1 VPKPTVKKATARF
14 QTQGRLLQELGERL
28 VAKADVALMEL
39 IKNAYDADASECRVT
54 FDANRVEIADDG
66 HGMTEE
72 EFLNN
77 WMQIATPDK
86 QRERRSWQYKRA
98 VTGSKGIGRFAVRFL
113 GRSLRLETV
122 ANVRGKEGE
131 RTLLCVTFDW
141 QRIDRASQLHTV
153 EIPYEV
159 REAPPDRSPGTR
171 LIIEKLR
178 SPESIDFESI
188 GFNKKL
194 RTELLLLISPYSGL
208 DTGWFT
214 RKGESARDPGFRVEL
229 PGTSGKDQ
237 EDLASVVL
245 ESFYARVIIEHKDNQ
260 TKYLIRHGDGRVL
273 VKRTHKRKRPS
284 RISSG
289 FFADIRYFP
298 RRAGMFQGVSVDG
311 RKAWGWVKEHGG
323 VGIVD
328 HGFRM
333 RPYGFPD
340 DDWLRLSSDSAH
352 SRREWRVAFM
362 NDLYPMPAGASSHP
376 KLNPMLYLPKL
387 HQMIGA
393 VFVESS
399 QDRTSERP
407 TDLTPSMDREGFV
420 ENEAYLELLELVRAG
435 LEMLAYADH
444 SEQRRLEQERKEA
457 EAKQLRADLRKA
469 AQYIKTVPGLSATDR
484 DVVVTQFT
492 TLSKH
497 LDDVED
503 YYQVA
508 TSKLELMG
516 LLGVMAG
523 FVTHE
528 MQRVLNSMDRLL
540 AKLRGAF
547 SGDKEVAV
555 LISEIEQTHSAIVG
569 QLDYA
574 AAFIGSLHG
583 TGARRE
589 PISARAAVEL
599 AVDQFRKFID
609 DRGIEVDIQIDEGV
623 VSPPLPRALY
633 NGVAMNLITNSLKA
647 VIGGTEAAP
656 DPLIVIKSWNEPK
669 WHILEV
675 ADTGVGIPPSLY
687 KRIWDPL
694 FTTTSGQEY
703 NPLGSGMGLGL
714 SLVKRVVAD
723 AGGRVDLVDPPPG
736 FKTCFRV
743 QFPR

>member
-1 VPKPTVKKATARF
+1 VPKPAVKKATASF

-39 IKNAYDADASECRVT
+39 IKNAYDADASECCVT
-54 FDANRVEIADDG
+54 FDGKRAEIADNG

-86 QRERRSWQYKRA
+86 QQERRSRLYKRA

-122 ANVRGKEGE
+122 ANVQGKDGS
-131 RTLLCVTFDW
+131 RTLLSVTFDW
-141 QRIDRASQLHTV
+141 ERIDSAPQLHTV

-159 REAPPDRSPGTR
+159 RDAPPDRSPGTR
-171 LIIEKLR
+171 LIIEDLR
-178 SPESIDFESI
+178 NPESID
-188 GFNKKL
+188 FNKKL
-194 RTELLLLISPYSGL
+194 RTELLRLIDPFSGL
-208 DTGWFT
+208 DMGWFT
-214 RKGESARDPGFRVEL
+214 RKGESPQDPGFKVEL
-229 PGTSGKDQ
+229 PGTSGKGQ
-237 EDLASVVL
+237 EDLASIVL
-245 ESFYARVIIEHKDNQ
+245 KNFYARVTIEHKDNQ
-260 TKYLIRHGDGRVL
+260 TKYLIRHRDGRVL
-273 VKRTHKRKRPS
+273 VRRTYKRKS
-284 RISSG
+284 CISKG
-289 FFADIRYFP
+289 FFADIRYLP
-298 RRAGMFQGVSVDG
+298 RRAGMFQGVAVDG
-311 RKAWGWVKEHGG
+311 RKAWSWVKEHGG
-323 VGIVD
+323 VGVVD
-328 HGFRM
+328 HGFRI
-333 RPYGFPD
+333 RPYGFQE
-340 DDWLRLSSDSAH
+340 DDWLSLSWDSAH
-352 SRREWRVAFM
+352 SRREWRVNFM
-362 NDLYPMPAGASSHP
+362 KSLYPMPAKASSQP

-420 ENEAYLELLELVRAG
+420 ENEAYQELSELVRAG

-444 SEQRRLEQERKEA
+444 SEQRRLEQEWKEA
-457 EAKQLRADLRKA
+457 EAKQLRSDLRKA
-469 AQYIKTVPGLSATDR
+469 AEYIKTVPGLSATDR
-484 DVVVTQFT
+484 DMVVTQFT

-528 MQRVLNSMDRLL
+528 MQRVLNSLDRLL
-540 AKLRGAF
+540 PKLRRTF
-547 SGDKEVAV
+547 SGDKKVAV

-574 AAFIGSLHG
+574 AAFIGSLHE
-583 TGARRE
+583 TRTKLE
-589 PISARAAVEL
+589 PISAKGAVNL
-599 AVDQFRKFID
+599 AIEQFRQFIH
-609 DRGIEVDIQIDEGV
+609 DREIKVVVQIEDGV
-623 VSPPLPRALY
+623 TSPPLPRALY
-633 NGVAMNLITNSLKA
+633 NGVAMNLITNALKA
-647 VIGGTEAAP
+647 VIGGIEAAQNP
-656 DPLIVIKSWNEPK
+656 RIVIKAWNGPK

-675 ADTGVGIPPSLY
+675 ADTGVGIPPAIQ

-714 SLVKRVVAD
+714 SLVKRVVTD
-723 AGGRVDLVDPPPG
+723 AKGHIGLVEPPPG

-743 QFPR
+743 TFPR

>member
-1 VPKPTVKKATARF
+1 
-14 QTQGRLLQELGERL
+14 L

-54 FDANRVEIADDG
+54 FDGKRVEIADNG
-66 HGMTEE
+66 HGMTEK

-86 QRERRSWQYKRA
+86 QRERRSRHYKRA

-122 ANVRGKEGE
+122 ANVQGKKGE

-141 QRIDRASQLHTV
+141 ERIDRAPQLHKV

-171 LIIEKLR
+171 LIIEEVR
-178 SPESIDFESI
+178 SPGSIDS
-188 GFNKKL
+188 KRL
-194 RTELLLLISPYSGL
+194 RTELLQLIDPYAGL
-208 DTGWFT
+208 DMGWFT
-214 RKGESARDPGFRVEL
+214 RKGESPEDPGFRVKL
-229 PGTSGKDQ
+229 PGTSGGDQ

-245 ESFYARVIIEHKDNQ
+245 ESFYARVTIEHKDNQ

-273 VKRTHKRKRPS
+273 VKRKHKGPS

-298 RRAGMFQGVSVDG
+298 RRAGMFQGLSVDG
-311 RKAWGWVKEHGG
+311 RKAWSWVKEHGG
-323 VGIVD
+323 VGVVD

-362 NDLYPMPAGASSHP
+362 NSLYPMPAGASSQP

-420 ENEAYLELLELVRAG
+420 ENEAYQELFELVRAG

-444 SEQRRLEQERKEA
+444 SEQRRLEQERKET
-457 EAKQLRADLRKA
+457 EAKQLRSDLRKA
-469 AQYIKTVPGLSATDR
+469 AEYIKTVPGLSATDR
-484 DVVVTQFT
+484 DVVVAQFT
-492 TLSKH
+492 ALGKH
-497 LDDVED
+497 LDDVEE
-503 YYQVA
+503 YYEVA

-528 MQRVLNSMDRLL
+528 MQLVLNGLDRLL
-540 AKLRGAF
+540 VKLRRTF
-547 SGDKEVAV
+547 SKNKEVAV
-555 LISEIEQTHSAIVG
+555 LITEIEETHSAIVG

-574 AAFIGSLHG
+574 AAFIGSLHD
-583 TGARRE
+583 TRAKLE
-589 PISARAAVEL
+589 PISASAAVNL
-599 AVDQFRKFID
+599 VKDQFRKFID
-609 DRGIEVDIQIDEGV
+609 DRGIKVDVQIDDGV
-623 VSPPLPRALY
+623 TSPPLPRALY
-633 NGVAMNLITNSLKA
+633 NGVAMNLITNALKA
-647 VIGGTEAAP
+647 VIGGIEAAAE
-656 DPLIVIKSWNEPK
+656 PLIVIKAWNEPQ

-675 ADTGVGIPPSLY
+675 ADTGVGIPPSLQ

-714 SLVKRVVAD
+714 SLVKRVVTD
-723 AGGRVDLVDPPPG
+723 ARGRVGLVEPPPG

-743 QFPR
+743 EFPR

>member
-1 VPKPTVKKATARF
+1 MPKPAVKKATAFF

-54 FDANRVEIADDG
+54 FDGKRVEIADNG

-86 QRERRSWQYKRA
+86 QRERRSRHYKRA

-122 ANVRGKEGE
+122 ANIQGKDGG
-131 RTLLCVTFDW
+131 RTLLSVTFDW
-141 QRIDRASQLHTV
+141 KRIDCAPQLHTV

-178 SPESIDFESI
+178 SPHNIDFSK
-188 GFNKKL
+188 GL
-194 RTELLLLISPYSGL
+194 RTELLRLIDPYSGL
-208 DTGWFT
+208 DMGWFT
-214 RKGESARDPGFRVEL
+214 RKGESPQDPGFKVEL
-229 PGTSGKDQ
+229 PGTSGKGQ
-237 EDLASVVL
+237 EDLASIVL
-245 ESFYARVIIEHKDNQ
+245 KNFYERVTIEHKNNQ
-260 TKYLIRHGDGRVL
+260 TKYLIRHRDGRVL
-273 VKRTHKRKRPS
+273 VRRTHKRKSCIS
-284 RISSG
+284 RG
-289 FFADIRYFP
+289 FFADIRYLP
-298 RRAGMFQGVSVDG
+298 RRAGMFQGVAVDG
-311 RKAWGWVKEHGG
+311 RKAWSWVKEHGG
-323 VGIVD
+323 VGVVD

-352 SRREWRVAFM
+352 SSREWRVAFM
-362 NDLYPMPAGASSHP
+362 NDLYPMPAGASSQP

-407 TDLTPSMDREGFV
+407 MDLTPSMDREGFV
-420 ENEAYLELLELVRAG
+420 ENEAYQELLELVRAG
-435 LEMLAYADH
+435 MEMLAYADH

-469 AQYIKTVPGLSATDR
+469 AEYIKTVPGLSGTDR
-484 DVVVTQFT
+484 DAVVARFT
-492 TLSKH
+492 ALSKH

-528 MQRVLNSMDRLL
+528 MQRVLNSLDRLL
-540 AKLRGAF
+540 DKLQRAF
-547 SGDKEVAV
+547 SGNKEVVA

-574 AAFIGSLHG
+574 AAFIGSLHD
-583 TGARRE
+583 ARAKLE
-589 PISARAAVEL
+589 PISAKAAVDL
-599 AVDQFRKFID
+599 TVDQFRQFIE
-609 DRGIEVDIQIDEGV
+609 DRGIKVNIQIQKGV
-623 VSPPLPRALY
+623 TSPPLPRALY
-633 NGVAMNLITNSLKA
+633 NGVVMNLVTNALKA
-647 VIGGTEAAP
+647 VIGGIEAAP

-675 ADTGVGIPPSLY
+675 ADTGVGIPPSLH

-714 SLVKRVVAD
+714 SLVKRVIAD
-723 AGGRVDLVDPPPG
+723 AGGRVGLVEPPPG